1 MPKKYKYIRR
11 RDAGRQGT
19 VVCDNCGRLV
29 PRHKAICL
37 EVTESVVRDPTL
49 RAELEKKG
57 AIVMSYRVK
66 KCYCVNCAVH
76 YGIVKIGGH
85 AERMRKLEKKKVQI

>member
-19 VVCDNCGRLV
+19 VTCENCGKLI
-29 PRHKAICL
+29 PRHKAICI
-37 EVTESVVRDPTL
+37 ETVESVVRDPTL
-49 RAELEKKG
+49 RRELEKKG
-57 AIVMSYRVK
+57 AIIMAYPVK

-76 YGIVKIGGH
+76 LGIVKIGGY
-85 AERMRKLEKKKVQI
+85 AERLRKFGEQRIQI